1 MSGRDGHEDEP
12 VSGRGDRRIAAILSI
27 TEVLCGKTEYTEVVA
42 SALEA
47 SLETVGADSGSILLH
62 SPTDNTLVFEYVVGP
77 IADRLLGRSMPVTE
91 GVAGKVFRTG
101 EPSLLNDVSQ
111 APEHYHRIADET
123 GYPSVTMITVPLRT
137 AGGRTLGALQAINKR
152 HGPFEQEDLELL
164 TIVATQAATIIEN
177 ARLHEAARLGAAA
190 RLLAKV
196 GHDVKN
202 MIAPV
207 VASARALEKV
217 LQKHFEALDGAAQ
230 QGLPTDP
237 EFATRVARDRG
248 RCREATD
255 LLVQAALRV
264 GERTQQ
270 MADCIRGEMP
280 PPVMAPT
287 RVSSVAREVAGVLGP
302 VAAERG
308 VELVLQAGDDPEVM
322 ADSSQIF
329 NAVYNLVVNAI
340 PATPSGGRVRLGI
353 EAVPEGAFPEG
364 RCVRVEVSDN
374 GSGIPAPILRRLFSA
389 DAITTKSGGT
399 GLGTRIVKEVADIH
413 GGTVSAV
420 SEEGKGSCFTLTL
433 PLAEVAAAE

>member
-1 MSGRDGHEDEP
+1 MSGRDDHEDDS
-12 VSGRGDRRIAAILSI
+12 VSGRGDRRIAAILGI

-47 SLETVGADSGSILLH
+47 SLDTVEADSGSILLH
-62 SPTDNTLVFEYVVGP
+62 SPADDTLVFEYVVGP
-77 IADRLLGRSMPVTE
+77 IADRLLGRAMPVTE
-91 GVAGKVFRTG
+91 GIAGKVFRTG

-152 HGPFEQEDLELL
+152 SGPFEQEDLELL
-164 TIVATQAATIIEN
+164 TIVGTQAATIIEN
-177 ARLHEAARLGAAA
+177 ARLHEAARLGAVAS
-190 RLLAKV
+190 LLAKV

-207 VASARALEKV
+207 VASARAIEKV
-217 LQKHFEALDGAAQ
+217 LEKHFEALEAAAQ
-230 QGLPTDP
+230 DGPMADTEL
-237 EFATRVARDRG
+237 AGRWARDRG

-255 LLVQAALRV
+255 LLVQATLRV

-287 RVSSVAREVAGVLGP
+287 RVSAIAREVAGVLGP

-308 VELVLQAGDDPEVM
+308 VELLLQADDDPEVM
-322 ADSSQIF
+322 ADGSQIF
-329 NAVYNLVVNAI
+329 NAVYNLVMNAI
-340 PATPSGGRVRLGI
+340 PATPSGGTVRLRV
-353 EAVPEGAFPEG
+353 EAIAGGRFPEG
-364 RCVRVEVSDN
+364 RCLRVEVSDN

-389 DAITTKSGGT
+389 EAISTKSGGT

-413 GGTVSAV
+413 GGTVSVV

-433 PLAEVAAAE
+433 PLAEAAGAE